1 MALDHYPAIVDLTGS
16 SVKFV
21 SNGKSRL
28 KIVVM
33 GKRVKK
39 QVATHER
46 LVREE
51 EIRGSSNR
59 VFGLVFA
66 AVFTMIGL
74 WPLVQVAG
82 VRLWALAV
90 AVVFLAT
97 AVIRPAFLTPL
108 NRLWT
113 RFGLLLHA
121 VVNPVVMG
129 LLFYLMITPT
139 AYVMRW
145 LGKDHLNLRWDP
157 AAKSYWI
164 ERRPPGPAPE
174 SMKNQF

>member
-1 MALDHYPAIVDLTGS
+1 MALNHCLSIINLAGS
-16 SVKFV
+16 SLKFV

-97 AVIRPAFLTPL
+97 TIIRPAFLTPL

-113 RFGLLLHA
+113 RLGLLLHA
-121 VVNPVVMG
+121 MVNPIIMG
-129 LLFYLMITPT
+129 LLFYFMITPT
-139 AYVMRW
+139 GYVMRL

-174 SMKNQF
+174 TMKNQF

>member
-1 MALDHYPAIVDLTGS
+1 MALNHCLSIINLAGS
-16 SVKFV
+16 SLKFV
-21 SNGKSRL
+21 SNGKFRL
-28 KIVVM
+28 KILVM
-33 GKRVKK
+33 RKRVKK

-59 VFGLVFA
+59 AFGLVFA
-66 AVFTMIGL
+66 AVFTIIGL
-74 WPLVQVAG
+74 WPLVHVAG

-90 AVVFLAT
+90 AVVFLAI
-97 AVIRPAFLTPL
+97 AIIRPAFLTPL

-113 RFGLLLHA
+113 RIGLLLHA
-121 VVNPVVMG
+121 VVNPMVMG
-129 LLFYLMITPT
+129 LLFYFMITPT
-139 AYVMRW
+139 GYVMRL
-145 LGKDHLNLRWDP
+145 LGKDLLNLRWEP

-174 SMKNQF
+174 TMKNQF